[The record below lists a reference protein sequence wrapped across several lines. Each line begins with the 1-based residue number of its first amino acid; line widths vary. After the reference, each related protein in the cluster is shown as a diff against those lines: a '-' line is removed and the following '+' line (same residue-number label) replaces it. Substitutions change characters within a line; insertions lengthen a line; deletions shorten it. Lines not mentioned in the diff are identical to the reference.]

1 MDPTAC
7 YREMLASLQ
16 DNEVEAAREHALN
29 LKRWLD
35 RGGFCPQGQ
44 SLEDVTARLIEVLRN
59 TAPVAQLDS

>member
-16 DNEVEAAREHALN
+16 DNDVEAAREHALN

-44 SLEDVTARLIEVLRN
+44 SIVDVHARLTEVLQS
-59 TAPVAQLDS
+59 VDHSV

>member
-16 DNEVEAAREHALN
+16 DNDVEAAREHALN
-29 LKRWLD
+29 LKHWLD

-44 SLEDVTARLIEVLRN
+44 SIVDVYARLTEVLL
-59 TAPVAQLDS
+59 TAHVARLDS

>member
-16 DNEVEAAREHALN
+16 DNDVEAAREHALN

-44 SLEDVTARLIEVLRN
+44 SLVDVNARLFEVLRN